1 MGNLIDA
8 PMTNYRTTVKPIKRL
23 STILFVIG
31 LDILMVL
38 KIRESA
44 SFNSTSF
51 IYLAI
56 GLVVSLIVFQKLFSE
71 LRIIILTDTLL
82 VQKQILNI
90 SYKTDTYEIREMSD
104 LRKINDE
111 SENTYWNFGGI
122 LLSDKTQEVLTFR
135 HKEKFIKI
143 GLGFNWTNIEEV
155 INEIRKRKK

>member
-8 PMTNYRTTVKPIKRL
+8 PMTDYRTTVKPIKRI

-38 KIRESA
+38 KIRESE

-51 IYLAI
+51 VYMAI
-56 GLVVSLIVFQKLFSE
+56 GLVVSLIVFQKLFSK

-82 VQKQILNI
+82 VRKQILNI
-90 SYKTDTYEIREMSD
+90 SYKTDTYEIMEISD

-111 SENTYWNFGGI
+111 PENTYWNFGGI

-135 HKEKFIKI
+135 HNEKFIKI
-143 GLGFNWTNIEEV
+143 GLGFKWTNIEET